1 MKRVLAMVLCALMI
15 LGVLTSCTTIE
26 GDNKGMIID
35 VYLATELFDFD
46 PSNNFNDN
54 AMAKFY
60 DLIYEGLTDL
70 NENGKW
76 KKALMKN
83 YTVGGNEDD
92 GYYLLITL
100 NNTKWSD
107 GRTVQAADF
116 VYAWKRLL
124 DPEFQSESAAL
135 LFDIKNART
144 AKLGDCSVDDI
155 GLAAVDTYV
164 LQVTFENKVDVDA
177 FFTATASPA
186 LVPLREDVVTRE
198 DHWAQQSSTII
209 TNGPFAIKE
218 LTNGQIIRLERS
230 GYYYL
235 DTDAEN
241 QAVDTYVIPYRLI
254 TNYSYGDL
262 EAQLAKYEA
271 GELFYLGE
279 IALSAREKYKKEAT
293 ITDEL
298 ATHTYVFNTNNDLFA
313 DARVRRALSMA
324 IDREEIVNIVTYAK
338 AATGLIPYPVHD
350 ANAKGSFRTTG
361 GDLISASAD
370 VAAAQSLLKEAGVTG
385 GSFTLTIRPN
395 EVDRA
400 IAEYVKSVWDSL
412 GFKVTIEE
420 VASKKVLDYEKAY
433 NDTFS
438 LRYKAGDFDV
448 IAIDQQILSTEA
460 FATLASFA
468 TSYSGNGVDMDSPT
482 YDLYGHV
489 SGYNS
494 DAYNALIDSAY
505 AEQDSATR
513 TEILHEAEKLLMAD
527 MPVVPLIFLQD
538 AYLVQSGLSGFS
550 STYYAT
556 RDFKRMKLK
565 NYVDYLPPET
575 SSEDEDE
582 IPVAN

>member
-1 MKRVLAMVLCALMI
+1 MKRVLAVILCALML

-35 VYLATELFDFD
+35 IYLATELFDFD
-46 PSNNFNDN
+46 PANNFNDD
-54 AMAKFY
+54 AMVKFY

-70 NENGKW
+70 DENGKW
-76 KKALMKN
+76 KKALMSSYK
-83 YTVGGNEDD
+83 VGGNEDD

-100 NNTKWSD
+100 NTTKWSD

-116 VYAWKRLL
+116 VYAWKRIL
-124 DPEFQSESAAL
+124 DPDYQSEAASL

-164 LQVTFENKVDVDA
+164 LQVTFEGKIDVDA
-177 FFTATASPA
+177 FLTTVASPA
-186 LVPLREDVVTRE
+186 LVPLREDVITRE
-198 DHWAQQSSTII
+198 EHWAKQSSTII

-218 LTNGQIIRLERS
+218 MTNGEIIRLERS

-235 DTDAEN
+235 DTEDDT

-279 IALSAREKYKKEAT
+279 IALSAREKYQKEAV

-298 ATHTYVFNTNNDLFA
+298 ATHTYVFNTENPLFA
-313 DARVRRALSMA
+313 DSRVRQALSLA

-338 AATGLIPYPVHD
+338 AATGLIPYPIHD

-361 GDLISASAD
+361 GDVISSSAD
-370 VAAAQSLLKEAGVTG
+370 VAAAQALLKEAGVSG
-385 GSFTLTIRPN
+385 GSFTLSIRPN

-400 IAEYVKSVWDSL
+400 IATYVKSVWDSL
-412 GFKVTIEE
+412 GFDVTVEE
-420 VASKKVLDYEKAY
+420 VAAKKIPDYEKAY
-433 NDTFS
+433 KDTFS
-438 LRYKAGDFDV
+438 LRYAERDFDV
-448 IAIDQQILSTEA
+448 MAIDLQMLSTEA
-460 FATLASFA
+460 FPTLAAFA
-468 TSYSGNGVDMDSPT
+468 TSFSGNGVDMDSPT

-489 SGYNS
+489 SGYAS
-494 DAYNALIDSAY
+494 EAYDALIESAY
-505 AEQDSATR
+505 AEKDSAAR
-513 TEILHEAEKLLMAD
+513 LEILHQAEELLMQD
-527 MPVVPLIFLQD
+527 MPVIPLIFLQD
-538 AYLVQSGLSGFS
+538 AYLIHSDLSGYS
-550 STYYAT
+550 STYYGT
-556 RDFKRMKLK
+556 RDFKRMRLK
-565 NYVDYLPPET
+565 NYVDYLPIEAST
-575 SSEDEDE
+575 DDDEDD
-582 IPVAN
+582 IAG